1 MTRNETHQESSTVA
15 KQRWNAPWFW
25 YSILCVLCWGGW
37 ALLSK
42 LGSREIPPE
51 TIQFLFTLGTVPVCL
66 ALLIAR
72 RGKLEKSPRGI
83 TFAILNGVLS
93 GIGGLAL
100 FAAYHTNGNTSLITV
115 ATALY
120 PMITV
125 LLAVTILRERFQ
137 LIQVLGLLFAAIAIV
152 IFSL

>member
-1 MTRNETHQESSTVA
+1 MALTKTLQA
-15 KQRWNAPWFW
+15 RWFL
-25 YSILCVLCWGGW
+25 YSLLCVLCWGGW

-51 TIQFLFTLGTVPVCL
+51 TMQFLFTIGSLPVCL

-72 RGKLEKSPRGI
+72 RFRLEKSPKGI
-83 TFAILNGVLS
+83 FYAVLNGVLA
-93 GIGGLAL
+93 GVGGLAL
-100 FAAYHTNGNTSLITV
+100 FAAYHTGGNTSLITA

-125 LLAVTILRERFQ
+125 LLALIFLRERLKPVQ
-137 LIQVLGLLFAAIAIV
+137 IVGLGFAAVAMI

>member
-1 MTRNETHQESSTVA
+1 MGLSTQ
-15 KQRWNAPWFW
+15 KWNARWFW
-25 YSILCVLCWGGW
+25 YSLICVLCWGGW

-42 LGSREIPPE
+42 LGSEEIPPN
-51 TIQFLFTLGTVPVCL
+51 TMQFLFTVGTVPVGL

-72 RGKLEKSPRGI
+72 RGRLEKNVPGI
-83 TFAILNGVLS
+83 TYGVLNGVLS

-100 FAAYHTNGNTSLITV
+100 FAAYHTNGNTTLITA

-125 LLAVTILRERFQ
+125 VLAITILREHFRP
-137 LIQVLGLLFAAIAIV
+137 IQALGLVFAAVAIV

>member
-1 MTRNETHQESSTVA
+1 MTQNNVLPESSKTIMR
-15 KQRWNAPWFW
+15 RWNAPWFW
-25 YSILCVLCWGGW
+25 YSNICVLCWGGW

-51 TIQFLFTLGTVPVCL
+51 TMQFLFTIGTIPVCL
-66 ALLIAR
+66 ALLIGR

-83 TFAILNGVLS
+83 TFAILNGILS

-137 LIQVLGLLFAAIAIV
+137 LIQVLGLIFAAIAIV

>member
-1 MTRNETHQESSTVA
+1 MQNEVQLEATGS
-15 KQRWNAPWFW
+15 KQHWNARWFW
-25 YSILCVLCWGGW
+25 YSMICVLCWGGW

-51 TIQFLFTLGTVPVCL
+51 TMQFLFTLGTLPVCL
-66 ALLIAR
+66 ALLIGR

-83 TFAILNGVLS
+83 SYGVLNGILS
-93 GIGGLAL
+93 GVGGLTL
-100 FAAYHTNGNTSLITV
+100 FAAYHTNGSTSLITV

-120 PMITV
+120 PMITII
-125 LLAVTILRERFQ
+125 LAISILRERFRPVQ
-137 LIQVLGLLFAAIAIV
+137 ALGLLFAVAAIV

>member
-1 MTRNETHQESSTVA
+1 MGLSIQ
-15 KQRWNAPWFW
+15 KWNARWFW
-25 YSILCVLCWGGW
+25 YSMICVLCWGGW

-42 LGSREIPPE
+42 LGSREVPPN
-51 TIQFLFTLGTVPVCL
+51 TMQFLFTVGTVPVGL
-66 ALLIAR
+66 ALFIAR

-83 TFAILNGVLS
+83 VYGMLNGVLS
-93 GIGGLAL
+93 GVGGLAL
-100 FAAYHTNGNTSLITV
+100 FAAYHTNGNTTLITS

-125 LLAVTILRERFQ
+125 VLAITILREHFRP
-137 LIQVLGLLFAAIAIV
+137 IQALGLVFAAVAII

>member
-1 MTRNETHQESSTVA
+1 MQNEMHQELSTGS
-15 KQRWNAPWFW
+15 KQPWNAPWFW

-42 LGSREIPPE
+42 LGSQEIPPE
-51 TIQFLFTLGTVPVCL
+51 TMQFLFTLGTIPVCL
-66 ALLIAR
+66 ALLIGR
-72 RGKLEKSPRGI
+72 GGKLEKSPRGI
-83 TFAILNGVLS
+83 TFAILNGILS

-125 LLAVTILRERFQ
+125 LLAVFILRERFQ
-137 LIQVLGLLFAAIAIV
+137 LIQVLGLVFAAIAIV